1 LQVDRGHDATLDL
14 LEPGRTEGDTA
25 AAARERESSDEPRL
39 RFPRR
44 CFIGRLARE
53 ETGSKCRRKRKAKD
67 S

>member
-1 LQVDRGHDATLDL
+1 LSRHRLARLSATFVAL
-14 LEPGRTEGDTA
+14 LGLAVPRP